1 MMAVVSQRSR
11 RSRWTLGFLFI
22 LLIIFAAV
30 GGVSYLGWRQSA
42 GRVRAAIAPPPR
54 FLGQKTPLTV
64 AVEAA
69 RGNVAR
75 VEVRLLQGG
84 TNAVVAKQDG
94 SLGRRVEIPFSI
106 EAAPLGLKDGS
117 AALEVS
123 ARDDYWRPLRFDNKP
138 ILSLPLTVDLTPP
151 SIEMLSATQYLYQGG
166 GGLVAFRLKGAESG
180 QVRVGTLGFPSYAVG
195 DGGARIAL
203 FALPWDFPPATPIT
217 ITARDEAGNTTSR
230 GIPSEVRPRR
240 FPRDTIDLKDGFLQT
255 KVPELL
261 PQHPQDTP
269 LLDGFLT
276 INRDQRRQAE
286 EEKRRLAGQT
296 ADKPLWEGAF
306 LQPPNTKVFSN
317 FAETRVYL
325 YRGKEVDTQ
334 VHLGYDLASLK
345 QSPVPAANAGTVVH
359 AGPLTIYGSTVV
371 VDHGLGLQTLYGHL
385 SRVDVKPGDSVK
397 RGQEL
402 GRSGMTGLAIG
413 DHLHFEVL
421 ISGISVT
428 PVEWWDAKW
437 LRDRIGKPLKD
448 AGLPAIAGAEYKADR
463 GGGDRSDGPAAAPR
477 PQKAARRR

>member
-1 MMAVVSQRSR
+1 MMAVVPQRSR
-11 RSRWTLGFLFI
+11 RSRWTLGFLSI
-22 LLIIFAAV
+22 LLIVFAAI
-30 GGVSYLGWRQSA
+30 GGLSYLGWRQSA
-42 GRVRAAIAPPPR
+42 GRVRAAIAPAPR

-64 AVEAA
+64 AIQAA
-69 RGNVAR
+69 RGSIAR
-75 VEVRLLQGG
+75 VEVRVVQGG
-84 TNAVVAKQDG
+84 ANAVVVKQDG
-94 SLGRRVEIPFSI
+94 PLGPRVDIPVTI

-117 AALEVS
+117 ATLQVT
-123 ARDDYWRPLRFDNKP
+123 ARDDYWRPFRVDNKP
-138 ILSLPLTVDLTPP
+138 VLSLPVTVDLTPP

-166 GGLVAFRLKGAESG
+166 GGLVAFRLKGADSG

-195 DGGARIAL
+195 DGGTRIAL
-203 FALPWDFPPATPIT
+203 FALPWDFAPATPIT
-217 ITARDEAGNTTSR
+217 ITARDEAGNTTAR

-240 FPRDTIDLKDGFLQT
+240 FPRDTIDLKDGFLQA

-261 PQHPQDTP
+261 PQHPQDQP

-276 INRDQRRQAE
+276 INREQRRQAE
-286 EEKRRLAGQT
+286 EEKRRLAGKT
-296 ADKPLWEGAF
+296 ADKPLWEGPF

-317 FAETRVYL
+317 FAETRVYH

-345 QSPVPAANAGTVVH
+345 QSPVPAANNGVVVY
-359 AGPLTIYGSTVV
+359 AAPLTIYGNTVV

-385 SRVDVKPGDSVK
+385 SRVDVKPGDAVK

-448 AGLPAIAGAEYKADR
+448 AGLPPIAGAEYRADR
-463 GGGDRSDGPAAAPR
+463 GERAAGEPAAAPR
-477 PQKAARRR
+477 PPRAARRR

>member
-1 MMAVVSQRSR
+1 MMTVVSQQWR
-11 RSRWTLGFLFI
+11 RSRWTLGFAFLFVVV
-22 LLIIFAAV
+22 LAAV

-42 GRVRAAIAPPPR
+42 GRVRAAISPAPR
-54 FLGQKTPLTV
+54 FLGQKTSLTV
-64 AVEAA
+64 AAEAA

-75 VEVRLLQGG
+75 VEVRVVQGG
-84 TNAVVAKQDG
+84 ANAVVATQEG
-94 SLGRRVEIPFSI
+94 TLGRRVDIPIAI
-106 EAAPLGLKDGS
+106 EAAPLGLKDGN
-117 AALEVS
+117 ATLTVS

-138 ILSLPLTVDLTPP
+138 VLSLPLTVDLTPP
-151 SIEMLSATQYLYQGG
+151 AIEMLSATQYLYQGG

-180 QVRVGTLGFPSYAVG
+180 QVRVGALGFPSYPVG
-195 DGGARIAL
+195 DGGGRIAL

-230 GIPSEVRPRR
+230 SLPSEIRPRR

-261 PQHPQDTP
+261 PQHPPDAP
-269 LLDGFLT
+269 LLEGFLT

-286 EEKRRLAGQT
+286 EEKHRLAGQT
-296 ADKPLWEGAF
+296 ADKPLWEGPF

-325 YRGKEVDTQ
+325 YRNKEVDTQ

-345 QSPVPAANAGTVVH
+345 QSPVPAANTGVVVH
-359 AGPLTIYGSTVV
+359 AGPLTIYGNTVV

-385 SRVDVKPGDSVK
+385 SRVDVTPGTTVK

-421 ISGISVT
+421 ISGVSVT

-448 AGLPAIAGAEYKADR
+448 AGLPPIAGAEYR
-463 GGGDRSDGPAAAPR
+463 GERAASDPAPAAAPR
-477 PQKAARRR
+477 SPRTARRR